1 MRLLERSPGPS
12 HASGGAGEGQLPSRR
27 RHFFDRARRRNSSPH
42 GRRVNRRTA
51 LLAVSAGLAVVVL
64 AGVAMWAWSM
74 LRPRTADELF
84 AGITMTAAVNES
96 SLSATQAIADFG
108 VEEGVRMVPVRIVED
123 MVLELQLSADR
134 DVTFAAAPRLC
145 LTGPFWNPLDAGLSD
160 RCWGDPDVND
170 ALRAAM
176 PAAAAGTVTLRAG
189 SPVVVRVPI
198 ARGDARCDYPPGDWL
213 LEVDAEPVI
222 DGQAQPRQDIA
233 KAPIMI
239 PWDVDGA
246 LPWHDN
252 SDTRFCSFTA
262 AVYSRQGEPQI
273 DR

>member
-1 MRLLERSPGPS
+1 MLG
-12 HASGGAGEGQLPSRR
+12 HAEEAM
-27 RHFFDRARRRNSSPH
+27 
-42 GRRVNRRTA
+42 NRRTV
-51 LLAVSAGLAVVVL
+51 LLAIAAGLAVVAL
-64 AGVAMWAWSM
+64 AGVALWAWSA
-74 LRPRTADELF
+74 LRPGTADELF
-84 AGITMTAAVNES
+84 DGIEVTANADES
-96 SLSATQAIADFG
+96 ALGATQAIADFG

-123 MVLELQLSADR
+123 LVLEVELSAAR
-134 DVTFAAAPRLC
+134 DVTFTEPPRLC

-170 ALRAAM
+170 HLRAAM
-176 PAAAAGTVTLRAG
+176 PADPSGTVTLRAG
-189 SPVVVRVPI
+189 SPVVLRVPI
-198 ARGDARCDYPPGDWL
+198 ARGDERCDYPPGEWL

-222 DGQAQPRQDIA
+222 AGQAQPRQDIA
-233 KAPIMI
+233 EVPITI

-262 AVYSRQGEPQI
+262 AVYTRQGEPLI

>member
-1 MRLLERSPGPS
+1 MLR
-12 HASGGAGEGQLPSRR
+12 HAEE
-27 RHFFDRARRRNSSPH
+27 D
-42 GRRVNRRTA
+42 VNRRTV
-51 LLAVSAGLAVVVL
+51 LIAVVAGLAVLAL
-64 AGVAMWAWSM
+64 AGVALWAWSA
-74 LRPRTADELF
+74 LRPATADELF
-84 AGITMTAAVNES
+84 DRIEVRASVDQS
-96 SLSATQAIADFG
+96 SLGATQAIADFG

-123 MVLELQLSADR
+123 LVLEMQLSADR

-176 PAAAAGTVTLRAG
+176 PADAAGTVTLRAA
-189 SPVVVRVPI
+189 SPVAIRVPI
-198 ARGDARCDYPPGDWL
+198 GRGKERCDYPPGDWL

-222 DGQAQPRQDIA
+222 DGRAQPRRDIA
-233 KAPIMI
+233 KAPIII

-262 AVYSRQGEPQI
+262 AVYTRQGEPLI

>member
-1 MRLLERSPGPS
+1 M
-12 HASGGAGEGQLPSRR
+12 
-27 RHFFDRARRRNSSPH
+27 RRNH
-42 GRRVNRRTA
+42 VNRRTV
-51 LLAVSAGLAVVVL
+51 LTAVVAGLAVLVL
-64 AGVAMWAWSM
+64 AAVALWGWSA
-74 LRPRTADELF
+74 LRPATVDELF
-84 AGITMTAAVNES
+84 GGIEVSASVDQS
-96 SLSATQAIADFG
+96 SLGATQAIADFG

-123 MVLELQLSADR
+123 LVLDLELSTDR

-145 LTGPFWNPLDAGLSD
+145 LTGPFWNPLDAGLRD

-176 PAAAAGTVTLRAG
+176 PADPSGMVTLRAG
-189 SPVVVRVPI
+189 SPVIIRVPI
-198 ARGDARCDYPPGDWL
+198 ARGDERCDYPPGDWL

-222 DGQAQPRQDIA
+222 DGEVQPRRDIA
-233 KAPIMI
+233 KAPITI
-239 PWDVDGA
+239 PWDVDRA

-262 AVYSRQGEPQI
+262 AVYTRQGEPQV